1 MTLHEGTLSG
11 DPSGPATVPPG
22 GGAAGGAP
30 LDAPDLE
37 IERELGRGGMGVVW
51 KARQLSLDRD
61 VAVKGLRDIPGS
73 EQALRFACEARITG
87 RLEHPS
93 IPPVHFFGT
102 DGSRRPFLCMKLVR
116 GTDWGKLLA
125 PKTTEERERAAK
137 LDLRAHL
144 AILVKAGEAV
154 AFAHSRGVIH
164 RDLKPANIMVGEFGE
179 VHVMDWGVALD
190 LTSGPAPAVA
200 PGEPRH
206 AVGTPAYMAP
216 ELASGIIE
224 RMGPWTDVYLLGAV
238 LYELLTGTPPHRG
251 TSVMDTLNRA
261 AEGTIDPPRERAP
274 DREVPAA
281 LAEVALR
288 AMQRLP
294 EQRYPGALAF
304 VAAIDEVQRNE
315 ASVRLAT
322 AALASLERL
331 ESQVEVSDA
340 SAREVYAAFAAC
352 IAELTEA
359 TRLWPANR
367 AADDGLVRARLAYAR
382 CAIAHGD
389 IALAGA
395 QLAEAPVHD
404 ERAMELR
411 RRITEIRA
419 AERSRRRKVLAAL
432 AAAAIALVI
441 AGAFGYAELRRARAA
456 EAARDRRA
464 RAVAAAVGYE
474 YMPSSDQIKAYLR
487 GLAIDGDWVEGLTGV
502 ASAYASRA
510 YDLAY
515 SDPVAGAADLEAAIR
530 PLDRALELR
539 PAAADILLQRG
550 GIHEARG
557 DWARA
562 SADYTRALALD
573 PTSRPGHS
581 AASSIALAAGRFAA
595 GRFAEAERE
604 SGAAIAIEEVESDVF
619 QRGLV
624 RFILGDI
631 DGALADARRCE
642 EITPRDEWYHA
653 LSALALLAA
662 GHERAASAKL
672 LFAVRTNPHTPHV
685 LRLLAFLAA
694 RHGDRPRAEALW
706 ARARTARDMSARCYL
721 GDEPVWRSA
730 RFAGTPHGA
739 LGRAAALEGDLDVA
753 APATTLALR
762 MKAEERLRAGTP
774 ADLEGALSDVDRALA
789 DDPSD
794 GDARLLRARCLARLG
809 HPGAA
814 REELAVVPLLS
825 PHRAIE
831 AGELLR
837 SLGDRE

>member
-1 MTLHEGTLSG
+1 
-11 DPSGPATVPPG
+11 
-22 GGAAGGAP
+22 
-30 LDAPDLE
+30 
-37 IERELGRGGMGVVW
+37 
-51 KARQLSLDRD
+51 
-61 VAVKGLRDIPGS
+61 
-73 EQALRFACEARITG
+73 
-87 RLEHPS
+87 
-93 IPPVHFFGT
+93 
-102 DGSRRPFLCMKLVR
+102 
-116 GTDWGKLLA
+116 
-125 PKTTEERERAAK
+125 
-137 LDLRAHL
+137 
-144 AILVKAGEAV
+144 
-154 AFAHSRGVIH
+154 
-164 RDLKPANIMVGEFGE
+164 
-179 VHVMDWGVALD
+179 
-190 LTSGPAPAVA
+190 
-200 PGEPRH
+200 
-206 AVGTPAYMAP
+206 
-216 ELASGIIE
+216 
-224 RMGPWTDVYLLGAV
+224 
-238 LYELLTGTPPHRG
+238 
-251 TSVMDTLNRA
+251 
-261 AEGTIDPPRERAP
+261 PPRERAP
-274 DREVPAA
+274 HREVPAA

-340 SAREVYAAFAAC
+340 SAREIYAAFAAC

-404 ERAMELR
+404 ERAMDLR
-411 RRITEIRA
+411 RRITELRA

-441 AGAFGYAELRRARAA
+441 AAGFGYAELRRARAA

-573 PTSRPGHS
+573 
-581 AASSIALAAGRFAA
+581 
-595 GRFAEAERE
+595 
-604 SGAAIAIEEVESDVF
+604 
-619 QRGLV
+619 
-624 RFILGDI
+624 
-631 DGALADARRCE
+631 
-642 EITPRDEWYHA
+642 
-653 LSALALLAA
+653 
-662 GHERAASAKL
+662 
-672 LFAVRTNPHTPHV
+672 
-685 LRLLAFLAA
+685 
-694 RHGDRPRAEALW
+694 
-706 ARARTARDMSARCYL
+706 
-721 GDEPVWRSA
+721 
-730 RFAGTPHGA
+730 
-739 LGRAAALEGDLDVA
+739 
-753 APATTLALR
+753 
-762 MKAEERLRAGTP
+762 
-774 ADLEGALSDVDRALA
+774 
-789 DDPSD
+789 
-794 GDARLLRARCLARLG
+794 
-809 HPGAA
+809 
-814 REELAVVPLLS
+814 
-825 PHRAIE
+825 
-831 AGELLR
+831 
-837 SLGDRE
+837 